1 MGACDWMGKSACAED
16 LGTRKRWTMMKTRE
30 EMRREAE
37 AIKGTEQEIEGLV
50 PVKARISPNLGI
62 VYSLRLTEAE
72 MSFIRNAAKRRGIKM
87 SDLVREAAMNAAAE
101 AQDKPTPRD
110 EALKEAR
117 ELVGAA
123 ARALDKIAKP

>member
-1 MGACDWMGKSACAED
+1 
-16 LGTRKRWTMMKTRE
+16 MKTRE
-30 EMRREAE
+30 EMRNEAE
-37 AIKGTEQEIEGLV
+37 AIKGTEKEIDGLI